1 MEVES
6 AECECCELRE
16 ECTRGYILGVK
27 ADFGGRW
34 LCGLCSEAVR
44 DEAAK
49 LGRNRGGGG
58 GGMEEALRDHM
69 SFCGKCRKNPAF
81 RVADG
86 MRQMLLR
93 RRSK

>member
-16 ECTRGYILGVK
+16 DCTRGYIVGVK
-27 ADFGGRW
+27 ADFGG
-34 LCGLCSEAVR
+34 LCSEVVR

-49 LGRNRGGGG
+49 LGRKRGGRVILL
-58 GGMEEALRDHM
+58 EAMRDHM

-93 RRSK
+93 RRS